1 MKADATLRVLNADE
15 VLTYLSTQTD
25 ILTNRDGTRAY
36 EEAIVRLIDQNDWSK
51 QSAATILTS
60 LIATAEENTA
70 FAAFYAL
77 CTFYRRH
84 DFKSELRETLVQ
96 YASRFSARPSYA
108 FIHLMS
114 RKMSDPN
121 DWSILEDAN
130 RLCDPEIL
138 GYNYGVEHCF
148 AEYVAEACEKD
159 PSRAAYYV
167 SEHLDAALERV
178 ADALKQSCGYPKFY
192 VTRARLQ
199 TLKAIYRDGVEK
211 EAIFHQALNDIELAV
226 SREEDNQ
233 KKINY
238 RLVGLQLQSS
248 YYERVLAQSISR
260 QEEQVNEKLQEGNVK
275 NLEFL
280 SFFSAII
287 GLLLA
292 GTQLLLGLTFA
303 QGAALIVV
311 LTGCLITAFGTIG
324 FVLHEKKRFKINL
337 LIVAIGLALAV
348 FGMIYG
354 GIYAL

>member
-1 MKADATLRVLNADE
+1 MNVDAKLQTLSPDAVKNYFSSQE
-15 VLTYLSTQTD
+15 D
-25 ILTNRDGTRAY
+25 IVKNEDGTRAY
-36 EEAIVRLIDQNDWSK
+36 EEAIVRLIDQNNWDK
-51 QSAATILTS
+51 KTASAVFTS
-60 LIATAEENTA
+60 LISSQDSNLSY
-70 FAAFYAL
+70 AAFYAL
-77 CTFYRRH
+77 CTYYRRH
-84 DFKSELRETLVQ
+84 DFKSELRETLFHFAEQ
-96 YASRFSARPSYA
+96 FSARASYA
-108 FIHLMS
+108 FLRLMS

-121 DWSILEDAN
+121 DWSILEDAD
-130 RLCDPEIL
+130 RLCDPAIL

-159 PSRAAYYV
+159 PARAAFYV
-167 SEHLDAALERV
+167 SEHLDAALKRV
-178 ADALKQSCGYPKFY
+178 NDALKQSCGYPKFY

-199 TLKAIYRDGVEK
+199 TLKAIYQDGAQK
-211 EAIFHQALNDIELAV
+211 EALFHQAQNDIETAV
-226 SREEDNQ
+226 SREEDDQ
-233 KKINY
+233 KKVNY
-238 RLVGLQLQSS
+238 RLIGLQLQSF
-248 YYERVLAQSISR
+248 YYERALAHSISR
-260 QEEQVNEKLQEGNVK
+260 QEEQVTAKLQEGNVK

-324 FVLHEKKRFKINL
+324 FVLHEKKRVKINL
-337 LIVAIGLALAV
+337 LIVSIGLLLAV